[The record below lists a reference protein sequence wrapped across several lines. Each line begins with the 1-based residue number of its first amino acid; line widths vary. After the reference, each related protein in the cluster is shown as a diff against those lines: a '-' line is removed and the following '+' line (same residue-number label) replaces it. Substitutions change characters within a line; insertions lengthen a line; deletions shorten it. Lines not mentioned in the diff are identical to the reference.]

1 MNNYNNCTKKVQ
13 ESQQNVTEIWK
24 SLRGIIEGGES
35 YEVSNLGRIRSVDRI
50 GICGRNFKGKE
61 LKPATSKKGYKLV
74 CLAYEGTGKTY
85 RLHRLIALAFIPNPE
100 DKPEVNH
107 INGVKD
113 DNRISNLEWSTSKEN
128 SRHAFD
134 NGLVPIKKG
143 TNHHKAKLSE
153 DDVRFIR
160 ENYIQ
165 MTQKRLAEMFNVSA
179 SIINKVVNYQTY
191 VNVI

>member
-13 ESQQNVTEIWK
+13 ESQQNMTEIWK

-35 YEVSNLGRIRSVDRI
+35 YEVSNFGRIRSVDRI
-50 GICGRNFKGKE
+50 GICGRNFKGRE

-74 CLAYEGTGKTY
+74 CLAHEGTGKTY
-85 RLHRLIALAFIPNPE
+85 RLHRLIALAFIPNVE

-113 DNRISNLEWSTSKEN
+113 DNRVSNLEWSTSQEN

-134 NGLVPIKKG
+134 NGLVPIKQG
-143 TNHHKAKLSE
+143 SNHHRAKLSE

-160 ENYIQ
+160 ENYLEI
-165 MTQKRLAEMFNVSA
+165 TQKKLAEMFNVSA
-179 SIINKVVNYQTY
+179 SIINKIVNYKTY
-191 VNVI
+191 VNLT